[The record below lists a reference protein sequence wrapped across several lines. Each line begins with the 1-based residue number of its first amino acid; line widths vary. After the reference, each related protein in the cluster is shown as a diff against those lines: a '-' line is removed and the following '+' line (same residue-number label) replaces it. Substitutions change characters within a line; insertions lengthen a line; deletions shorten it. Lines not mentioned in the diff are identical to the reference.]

1 MNIIGLGQ
9 AGCNIAEYFK
19 QYPQY
24 KVLKIDVGLKN
35 SENEYAL
42 DQQNTPEIYENK
54 FPNLKQTF
62 LKGTSGQTLFITSCG
77 FISGAALRLLEQIRD
92 TCKISVLYIKP
103 DSNNL
108 SKEKTLQENLIFNVF
123 QEYARSGL
131 LERFY
136 IVDNTKVSEIVG
148 ETPVR
153 EYYNQINKTICSTIH
168 MINVFENS
176 EAIMSTLFEPTLT
189 ARISTF
195 GLVDFETE
203 EENMFFDLNIPREK
217 RYYYAIPE
225 KILNSD
231 TTLVKKIKKQV
242 KNGLEH
248 DKMRNSYAVYSTN
261 YETLYVYCVSNSTL
275 IQKNEK
281 NA

>member
-24 KVLKIDVGLKN
+24 KVCKIDVGLKN
-35 SENEYAL
+35 FENEYAL
-42 DQQNTPEIYENK
+42 EYQASPEAYESK
-54 FPNLKQTF
+54 FPNLKQTL
-62 LKGTSGQTLFITSCG
+62 LKGMSGPTLFITSCG
-77 FISGAALRLLEQIRD
+77 FISGASLRLLEQIQN
-92 TCKISVLYIKP
+92 TCEVSVLYIKP
-103 DSNNL
+103 DNNNL
-108 SKEKTLQENLIFNVF
+108 SKEKTFQENLVFNVF

-131 LERFY
+131 LERLY

-176 EAIMSTLFEPTLT
+176 ESAMSTLFEPTLT

-195 GLVDFETE
+195 GLVDFETG
-203 EENMFFDLNIPREK
+203 EENMFFDLDMSREK

-225 KILNSD
+225 KILSSD
-231 TTLVKKIKKQV
+231 GTLVKKIKKQV

>member
-9 AGCNIAEYFK
+9 AGCSIAEYFK
-19 QYPQY
+19 EYSQY
-24 KVLKIDVGLKN
+24 KVFKIDVGLKKSIDSYTLKYQN
-35 SENEYAL
+35 S
-42 DQQNTPEIYENK
+42 PEDYENN
-54 FPNLKQTF
+54 FPNLKSTF
-62 LKGTSGQTLFITSCG
+62 LKEVKGQTLFITSCG
-77 FISGAALRLLEQIRD
+77 LISGASLRLLEQIKD
-92 TCKISVLYIKP
+92 NCKVSALYIKP
-103 DSNNL
+103 DLNDL
-108 SKEKTLQENLIFNVF
+108 SKEKALQENLIFNVL

-131 LERFY
+131 LERAY
-136 IVDNTKVSEIVG
+136 IVDNVKVSEIVG

-153 EYYNQINKTICSTIH
+153 EYFNQINKMICSTIH

-176 EAIMSTLFEPTLT
+176 KAVISTLFEPTFT

-195 GLVDFETE
+195 GLMDYETE
-203 EENMFFDLNIPREK
+203 EENMFFSLDIPREK

-225 KILNSD
+225 KVLNSD
-231 TTLVKKIKKQV
+231 GTLIKKIKKQV

>member
-35 SENEYAL
+35 SEDEYTL
-42 DQQNTPEIYENK
+42 EYQSSPEIYENK
-54 FPNLKQTF
+54 FPSLKQTF
-62 LKGTSGQTLFITSCG
+62 LKELAGQTLFITSCG
-77 FISGAALRLLEQIRD
+77 FISGASLRLLEQLQE
-92 TCKISVLYIKP
+92 TCTMSILYIKP

-108 SKEKTLQENLIFNVF
+108 SKEKTLQENLVFNVF

-131 LERFY
+131 LERLY

-176 EAIMSTLFEPTLT
+176 EAVMSTLFEPTVT
-189 ARISTF
+189 ARISTL
-195 GLVDFETE
+195 GLVDFETDE
-203 EENMFFDLNIPREK
+203 ESMFFDLNMPREK

-225 KILNSD
+225 KILSSD
-231 TTLVKKIKKQV
+231 GTLVKKIKKQV
-242 KNGLEH
+242 KNGIEH

-261 YETLYVYCVSNSTL
+261 YETLYVYCISNSTL
-275 IQKNEK
+275 LQKNEK
-281 NA
+281 SA

>member
-9 AGCNIAEYFK
+9 AGCNIVEYFK

-24 KVLKIDVGLKN
+24 KVFKIDVGLEK
-35 SENEYAL
+35 SEDGYAL
-42 DQQNTPEIYENK
+42 EQQNGPEIYEHK

-62 LKGTSGQTLFITSCG
+62 FKEISGQTLFITSCG
-77 FISGAALRLLEQIRD
+77 LISGVSLRLLEQIQD
-92 TCKISVLYIKP
+92 TCKVSILYIKP
-103 DSNNL
+103 DNNNL
-108 SKEKTLQENLIFNVF
+108 SKEKALQENLVFNVF

-131 LERFY
+131 LERLY

-176 EAIMSTLFEPTLT
+176 ETVMSTLFEPTLT

-195 GLVDFETE
+195 GLVDFETG
-203 EENMFFDLNIPREK
+203 EENMFFDLDMSREK

-225 KILNSD
+225 KILSSD
-231 TTLVKKIKKQV
+231 GTLVKKIKKQV